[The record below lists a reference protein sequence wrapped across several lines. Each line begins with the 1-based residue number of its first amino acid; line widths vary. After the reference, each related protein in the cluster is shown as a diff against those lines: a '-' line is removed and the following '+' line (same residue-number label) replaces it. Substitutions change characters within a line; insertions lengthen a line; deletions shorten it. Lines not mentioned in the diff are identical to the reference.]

1 MNFAHKNVSSF
12 PFTSVIIMF
21 AKHNTLSKFT
31 CIIIKLSLN
40 MHRVQNSFYPFLIL
54 IIIFV
59 SFDSVLFVKVYSK
72 ITSRNCNLLL
82 FSFEGKKGRSTAGK
96 QGAKSMLSLGCSAT
110 LLRALF
116 R

>member
-1 MNFAHKNVSSF
+1 
-12 PFTSVIIMF
+12 MF
-21 AKHNTLSKFT
+21 AKHNTLSKST

-40 MHRVQNSFYPFLIL
+40 MHRVHNSFYPFLIL
-54 IIIFV
+54 VIIFV
-59 SFDSVLFVKVYSK
+59 SFDSVLFVRVYSK
-72 ITSRNCNLLL
+72 IASRNCDLLL
-82 FSFEGKKGRSTAGK
+82 FSFVGKKGRSTTGK